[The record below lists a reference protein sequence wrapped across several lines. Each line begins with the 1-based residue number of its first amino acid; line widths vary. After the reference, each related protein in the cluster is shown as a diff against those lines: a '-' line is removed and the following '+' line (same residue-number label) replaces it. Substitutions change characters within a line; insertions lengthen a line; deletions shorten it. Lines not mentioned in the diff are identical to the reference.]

1 LGSRKPSLPRRL
13 FLQRWAAAL
22 GGLSLSDLLATRL
35 WAGLVDPATDPRSGE
50 QRYLNAAP
58 VGIDA
63 RWAWTQANGAGE
75 GVGFV
80 DIERGWFLAVDA
92 ATAMNQ
98 HEDLPA
104 IGDRLR
110 LSPNVP
116 RDMDF
121 NLCPSPS
128 RHHGTAVV
136 GVVAGTDNGVGI
148 VGVAPNVASVEVVSH
163 LVGGVPGNVD
173 NAIDR
178 VLPFMAAGD
187 ILLIEW
193 NDARPGIPNLP
204 AEVNDDTFKAIGR
217 AIKKDVIVIEPAG
230 NFNVNLDMIPDLNPG
245 NATAFRDSGAIVVG
259 ACNMPDGQ
267 GNGRTRWV
275 GKAAD
280 FPPSSAYP
288 PFITNCNPSGLPP
301 MFPGSNFGARV
312 DCYAWG
318 EGVVTAGYGWAGG
331 STPTNSYTNRF
342 GGTSAAAPIVAGA
355 AVLLQGLHKYIKGRP
370 LTPAEMRTVLRTHGT
385 SQQPAGATE
394 KIGIMP
400 DVRKAAEALFAS
412 SPAAPS
418 NLRLIR

>member
-1 LGSRKPSLPRRL
+1 M
-13 FLQRWAAAL
+13 F
-22 GGLSLSDLLATRL
+22 
-35 WAGLVDPATDPRSGE
+35 GE

-63 RWAWTQANGAGE
+63 RWAWTQTNGAGE

-80 DIERGWFLAVDA
+80 DIERGWFLAVDV

-98 HEDLPA
+98 HEDLPR

-116 RDMDF
+116 RDMDLS
-121 NLCPSPS
+121 LCPSPS

-163 LVGGVPGNVD
+163 ISGGVPGNVE

-178 VLPFMAAGD
+178 VLPYMAAGD
-187 ILLIEW
+187 VLLIEW
-193 NDARPGIPNLP
+193 NDVRQGTPNLP
-204 AEVNDDTFKAIGR
+204 AEVNDDTFAAIGR
-217 AIKKDVIVIEPAG
+217 AIAKGVIVIEPAG
-230 NFNVNLDMIPDLNPG
+230 NFNVPLDTINILNP
-245 NATAFRDSGAIVVG
+245 AHSMFRDSGAIVVG
-259 ACNMPDGQ
+259 ACNMPDEQ

-280 FPPSSAYP
+280 YP
-288 PFITNCNPSGLPP
+288 PASSFPSFLPNCNPPGLPP
-301 MFPGSNFGARV
+301 MFPGSNFGERV

-355 AVLLQGLHKYIKGRP
+355 AVLLQGLHKHIKGRP

-385 SQQPAGATE
+385 SQQPMGATE

-400 DVRKAAEALFAS
+400 DVRKAADALFAS
-412 SPAAPS
+412 VPASPR
-418 NLRLIR
+418 NLRIVR